1 MEKMKLWE
9 NVKEEYEKLLE
20 FEPELLTT
28 REMAKYKKEIA
39 TAEGNISKYQENC
52 ANAGR
57 DPEMR
62 KLSVEKYLSENV
74 DYNCRFIGHANAE
87 TDIKEAAFLGEEYI
101 AAGSDCGNLFIWH
114 RSGRLI
120 YLAQGELT
128 LYLSNTKGLK
138 SHIFKGD
145 SAIVNCVQPNRFA
158 SILATSGIDN
168 EIRIWSPTL
177 SEKVDAFTL
186 DTDPTFFNEQCDVSK

>member
-9 NVKEEYEKLLE
+9 NVKLEYEKLLE
-20 FEPELLTT
+20 TEKELLTT
-28 REMAKYKKEIA
+28 REIAKYKKEIA
-39 TAEGNISKYQENC
+39 TAEGNIAKYQENC

-74 DYNCRFIGHANAE
+74 DYDYRFVGHANAE
-87 TDIKEAAFLGEEYI
+87 TDIKEAAFLGDEYI

-120 YLAQGELT
+120 YLAQGNPTHFL
-128 LYLSNTKGLK
+128 LVVYN
-138 SHIFKGD
+138 FKYT
-145 SAIVNCVQPNRFA
+145 V
-158 SILATSGIDN
+158 
-168 EIRIWSPTL
+168 
-177 SEKVDAFTL
+177 
-186 DTDPTFFNEQCDVSK
+186 

>member
-9 NVKEEYEKLLE
+9 NAKEEYEKLLE
-20 FEPELLTT
+20 SDPELLTT

-39 TAEGNISKYQENC
+39 LVELNISKYQENC

-74 DYNCRFIGHANAE
+74 DYNHRFIGHANAE
-87 TDIKEAAFLGEEYI
+87 TDIKEAAFLGDEYI

-120 YLAQGELT
+120 YLAQG
-128 LYLSNTKGLK
+128 K
-138 SHIFKGD
+138 
-145 SAIVNCVQPNRFA
+145 R
-158 SILATSGIDN
+158 
-168 EIRIWSPTL
+168 
-177 SEKVDAFTL
+177 
-186 DTDPTFFNEQCDVSK
+186 

>member
-39 TAEGNISKYQENC
+39 TAEANISKYQENC

-62 KLSVEKYLSENV
+62 KLSIEKYLSENV
-74 DYNCRFIGHANAE
+74 DYNRRFIGHANAE
-87 TDIKEAAFLGEEYI
+87 TDIKEAAFLGDEYI

-120 YLAQGELT
+120 YLAQGEIT
-128 LYLSNTKGLK
+128 LYLADTKGLK
-138 SHIFKGD
+138 HFLK
-145 SAIVNCVQPNRFA
+145 AIRQ
-158 SILATSGIDN
+158 
-168 EIRIWSPTL
+168 
-177 SEKVDAFTL
+177 
-186 DTDPTFFNEQCDVSK
+186 

>member
-9 NVKEEYEKLLE
+9 NVKDEYQKLLDSD
-20 FEPELLTT
+20 PELLTT
-28 REMAKYKKEIA
+28 REIAKYKKEIS
-39 TAEGNISKYQENC
+39 TAQGKISEYQENC

-74 DYNCRFIGHANAE
+74 DYKYRFLGHANAE
-87 TDIKEAAFLGEEYI
+87 TDIKEAAFLGDDYI

-120 YLAQGELT
+120 YLAQGKP
-128 LYLSNTKGLK
+128 YPLSCY
-138 SHIFKGD
+138 SHSNKRVNSEFKT
-145 SAIVNCVQPNRFA
+145 IKHF
-158 SILATSGIDN
+158 
-168 EIRIWSPTL
+168 
-177 SEKVDAFTL
+177 
-186 DTDPTFFNEQCDVSK
+186 